1 MKAEI
6 MIPESMT
13 TASIAFVLD
22 VQSERETII
31 IGSYENIH
39 DYLKKGRNSN
49 DIQVSSRKLGTLAEE
64 MNELAMA
71 DNRMEEIIEASNG
84 LYNNISEAQGNKN
97 AEQYISALNGIYSR
111 APMANMLLNYIFFF
125 IFTNYIRIHK
135 VQSGE
140 HHIFYS

>member
-22 VQSERETII
+22 VRSERETII

-39 DYLKKGRNSN
+39 DYLTKGRNSN

-111 APMANMLLNYIFFF
+111 APRANNQKQNIQEDLL
-125 IFTNYIRIHK
+125 
-135 VQSGE
+135 
-140 HHIFYS
+140 

>member
-6 MIPESMT
+6 MIPESLT

-22 VQSERETII
+22 VRSERETII
-31 IGSYENIH
+31 IGSYENIY
-39 DYLKKGRNSN
+39 DYLKKDRNSN

-84 LYNNISEAQGNKN
+84 LYNNISEAQIG
-97 AEQYISALNGIYSR
+97 R
-111 APMANMLLNYIFFF
+111 A
-125 IFTNYIRIHK
+125 H
-135 VQSGE
+135 V
-140 HHIFYS
+140 